1 MRGVVKQGC
10 NESGKNTIVLYF
22 CWLLYFY
29 FGICGKVLPFKANL
43 LRELTFVDITPCQLM
58 TRI

>member
-10 NESGKNTIVLYF
+10 NESSKNTIVLYF

-29 FGICGKVLPFKANL
+29 LGICGKVFPKANL
-43 LRELTFVDITPCQLM
+43 LRELTYVDITPWQLM